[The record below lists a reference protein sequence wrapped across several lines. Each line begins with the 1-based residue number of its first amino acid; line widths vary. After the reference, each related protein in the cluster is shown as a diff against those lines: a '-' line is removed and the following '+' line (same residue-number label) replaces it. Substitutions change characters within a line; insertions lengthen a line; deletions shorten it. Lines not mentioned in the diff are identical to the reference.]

1 MRRIKPFS
9 LEWCMRRLGVLA
21 VVFWSGFPLLFIV
34 LSSFKQSRD
43 IFIFPPVWI
52 FAPTVEHYIELWQ
65 KWPDFFTYMRNSL
78 VIACFATLLAVS
90 GATLAG
96 YVYSRYRS
104 KLLTA
109 SAFFLIAV
117 RLFPPIVITLPL
129 FPIVNRL
136 GLNDTHLVLIIL
148 YATFFVS
155 MNTWIMKAF
164 IDQIPRELD
173 ESAVID
179 GANTLR
185 ILWHVV
191 LPLAAPGMIAAS
203 TFVLVFSW
211 NEFLFAFIFT
221 TTEAKTA
228 PLILSEMLGALDGVE
243 WGVLFAAATLQLLP
257 VLAFVMLVQKA
268 VIAGMTAGSVKG

>member
-1 MRRIKPFS
+1 MRES
-9 LEWCMRRLGVLA
+9 LASRTARGIGFLLVAVWSALPILLVMLA
-21 VVFWSGFPLLFIV
+21 SIRPAAE
-34 LSSFKQSRD
+34 
-43 IFIFPPVWI
+43 IFVFPPRFLFV
-52 FAPTVEHYIELWQ
+52 PTFENYAQLVRN
-65 KWPDFFTYMRNSL
+65 WPDFFDALTNSL
-78 VIACFATLLAVS
+78 IVTV
-90 GATLAG
+90 GATLVTIAATTLSG
-96 YVYSRYRS
+96 YVYARYRS
-104 KLLTA
+104 TA
-109 SAFFLIAV
+109 LAGSAFFMIFIRML
-117 RLFPPIVITLPL
+117 PPIVVTLPL

-136 GLNDTHLVLIIL
+136 HLNDTHLVLIIL

-155 MNTWIMKAF
+155 LNTWIMKAF

-173 ESAVID
+173 ESAIID
-179 GANTLR
+179 GANALR

>member
-1 MRRIKPFS
+1 MRSGPVS
-9 LEWCMRRLGVLA
+9 LVARGIGFVLVVVWSALPILLVVLA
-21 VVFWSGFPLLFIV
+21 SIRPAAE
-34 LSSFKQSRD
+34 
-43 IFIFPPVWI
+43 IFTFPPRFLFV
-52 FAPTVEHYIELWQ
+52 PTFENYARLVAN
-65 KWPDFFTYMRNSL
+65 WPDFFAALKNSL
-78 VIACFATLLAVS
+78 IVTI
-90 GATLAG
+90 GATVLTIVATTLSG
-96 YVYSRYRS
+96 FVYARYRS
-104 KLLTA
+104 SVLA
-109 SAFFLIAV
+109 GSAFFMIFIRML
-117 RLFPPIVITLPL
+117 PPIVITLPL

>member
-1 MRRIKPFS
+1 MRETWSSRTA
-9 LEWCMRRLGVLA
+9 RGLGFLLVVVWSALPILLVMLA
-21 VVFWSGFPLLFIV
+21 SIRPAAE
-34 LSSFKQSRD
+34 
-43 IFIFPPVWI
+43 IFTFPPRFLFV
-52 FAPTVEHYIELWQ
+52 PTFENYAQLARN
-65 KWPDFFTYMRNSL
+65 WPDFFDALWNSL
-78 VIACFATLLAVS
+78 IVTVGATVLTIFATTLS
-90 GATLAG
+90 GF
-96 YVYSRYRS
+96 VYARYRS
-104 KLLTA
+104 SALA
-109 SAFFLIAV
+109 GSAFFMIFIRML
-117 RLFPPIVITLPL
+117 PPIVITLPL

-136 GLNDTHLVLIIL
+136 HLNDTHLILIIL

-155 MNTWIMKAF
+155 LNTWIMKAF
-164 IDQIPRELD
+164 IDQIPKELD
-173 ESAVID
+173 ESAIID
-179 GANTLR
+179 GANALR